1 MNKTGRPSK
10 LTEELKQELL
20 TLIREGNYLDT
31 ACACV
36 GIDYRTVCDWI
47 QRGTNT
53 HPTRKSNQEFVQFV
67 QEYNKAKAEAEK
79 HFISCVRKAA
89 DKDWKAAAWTLA
101 RRDPLKWGD
110 IKSASLEELILNLA
124 THGIISAEQIAQ
136 LSDISERSKR
146 DALKI
151 LGINYVEFIEA
162 SGKDSSSE
170 E

>member
-1 MNKTGRPSK
+1 MNKTGKPSK
-10 LTEELKQELL
+10 LTEQVKEELL
-20 TLIREGNYLDT
+20 ALIREGNYLDT

-36 GIDYRTVCDWI
+36 GVDYHTVREWI
-47 QRGTNT
+47 RRGTDS
-53 HPTRKSNQEFVQFV
+53 HPTRKNSVEYANFAK
-67 QEYNKAKAEAEK
+67 EYNKAKAEAEANMVR
-79 HFISCVRKAA
+79 CVNKSA
-89 DKDWKAAAWTLA
+89 DKDWKAAAWKLA

-110 IKSASLEELILNLA
+110 IKTASLEELILNLA
-124 THGIISAEQIAQ
+124 AHGIISAEQIAQ

-151 LGINYVEFIEA
+151 LGVDYVEFIEA